1 MKRYA
6 SSFAMLALAG
16 LVATSAGAQIPQQ
29 TGQYSETAHGSFAV
43 CLNPAAGYTEESCS
57 ANNALVFPITET
69 SIGAGTIESGIFCE
83 NNYAVDADLPPTVSP
98 STAALNEHTVGKT
111 TSYDSTTGTGT
122 ATFTG
127 YAGGS
132 CRGTRFNASGATEIS
147 SGTMQFVVGEGGTRV
162 DWNITQLTNPTNSL
176 SSVSYTGTRLRQA
189 K

>member
-1 MKRYA
+1 LRSA
-6 SSFAMLALAG
+6 SILPLA
-16 LVATSAGAQIPQQ
+16 TPK
-29 TGQYSETAHGSFAV
+29 
-43 CLNPAAGYTEESCS
+43 ESCS
-57 ANNALVFPITET
+57 ANNALVFPTIET

-83 NNYAVDADLPPTVSP
+83 NNYVVDAALTPDVTP
-98 STAALNEHTVGKT
+98 STVTLDEHTVGKT

-132 CRGTRFNASGATEIS
+132 CSGTSFNSSGATEIS
-147 SGTMQFVVGEGGTRV
+147 SGTMQFVVGEGGRRV
-162 DWNITQLTNPTNSL
+162 DWNITQLTNPSNSL